1 MFDWST
7 ILPVKRNDYVGN
19 SFALYFLILIALR
32 NTFRG
37 GVHYFAPDGG
47 SGIIAGIPL
56 ETYSEGAV
64 QSIINSFGVY
74 GIGHLVEAVLVWLV
88 IFRYRQ
94 LIPLAYVFL
103 IASQALGVAL
113 LSWKPLPVIPPGQ
126 VGVYVTLPLS
136 IVFFLLSIKR
146 KAE

>member
-7 ILPVKRNDYVGN
+7 ILPAKRNDYVGHP
-19 SFALYFLILIALR
+19 FALYFLILIALR

-37 GVHYFAPDGG
+37 CVHYFSPDGG

-103 IASQALGVAL
+103 IASQTLGVAL

-126 VGVYVTLPLS
+126 VGVYVSLPLS